1 MKTCALGLVASVL
14 ASSAWAA
21 DERSNVNITRW
32 AEGKVEYRKI
42 STGEVSGSEEWHITV
57 HPDGSRTLE
66 TRNRLDLAG
75 YQRHVMYRVAENFR
89 PLDVTAVYWVKG
101 EWRGTGLFAVTGND
115 LEAFVQTPDGL
126 IRQSRK
132 VPDRFSFIPHPLQSN
147 AWHTWY
153 YDRAK
158 GGEQTITVYDMDPG
172 AQAVSS
178 MLGKVYTQT
187 IEYLGTEEMTV
198 PAGTFTVDRFNI
210 DDAVDIYLTGPDRVL
225 VRFLWTPADAD
236 YVLVDYR
243 DSGG

>member
-1 MKTCALGLVASVL
+1 MKIFAFSLIGLAVACGAL
-14 ASSAWAA
+14 AA
-21 DERSNVNITRW
+21 DERSNANITRW
-32 AEGKVEYRKI
+32 SEGKVEYRKI
-42 STGEVSGSEEWHITV
+42 STGEVSGSEDWHITV

-75 YQRHVMYRVAENFR
+75 YQRHVMYRVAETFR

-101 EWRGTGLFAVTGND
+101 EWRGTGLFAVTGNN
-115 LEAFVQTPDGL
+115 LEAIVNTPDGL
-126 IRQSRK
+126 IRQTRM
-132 VPDRFSFIPHPLQSN
+132 VPDQFSFIPHPLQSN

-158 GGEQTITVYDMDPG
+158 GGKQTTTVYDMDPG
-172 AQAVSS
+172 AQAASS

-210 DDAVDIYLTGPDRVL
+210 DNAVDIYLTGPDRVL

-236 YVLVDYR
+236 YVLVEYR
-243 DSGG
+243 DSGS